1 MTGGAVNNVP
11 PVLRSAGIVAI
22 TLCLMVTVT
31 HCRFQGERVRPS
43 WVEGTSQAFPPAQ
56 YLVGVGQADTR
67 SGAEEQAY
75 AAVSKIFKT
84 EIDIQSKDW
93 ETYLIVEDRAHAGT
107 ERRLVLEKITRV
119 STERVLENVRVL
131 DAWFDPEKRQYYAL
145 AGMDKAQT
153 EPALLERI
161 QELDG
166 TITAQVSEA
175 RQTTDKLSRVRNLR
189 RAARNLVVREAYN
202 TDLRVIR
209 ASGHGSPPAY
219 RVADLMSELELFLA
233 GNLAVAVDLGGDQAE
248 PVRRALIEGLTRE
261 GLSVA
266 GPSIPPNEGVGGDGL
281 KPELLVTGT
290 VRLWPLDIRDPQFR
304 YVRWCIDAVIEE
316 VASKRVIGAVSKGGK
331 EGHLTEREAVAK
343 AVRVMQQEFSSDLAR
358 EIAGYVYGDLELP
371 SASGTPPGCP
381 RDESQ
386 QRSRVSNQ

>member
-1 MTGGAVNNVP
+1 MTGRAVDGVPSALQSGAM
-11 PVLRSAGIVAI
+11 VAI
-22 TLCLMVTVT
+22 TLCLLVTVT
-31 HCRFQGERVRPS
+31 HCRFQGERARPS

-67 SGAEEQAY
+67 ARAEEQAY

-84 EIDIQSKDW
+84 EIDVQSKDW
-93 ETYLIVEDRAHAGT
+93 ESYLIVEDRSHATT
-107 ERRLVLEKITRV
+107 ERRLALEKITRV
-119 STERVLENVRVL
+119 STDKVLENVRVL

-145 AGMDKAQT
+145 AGMDRAQT

-166 TITAQVSEA
+166 TIAAQVSEA
-175 RQTTDKLSRVRNLR
+175 RQTPDKLSCARNLK
-189 RAARNLVVREAYN
+189 RAAKNLVVREAYN

-219 RVADLMSELELFLA
+219 RVADLMNELEQFLA
-233 GNLAVAVDLGGDQAE
+233 GNLAVAVNLVGDQAE

-266 GPSIPPNEGVGGDGL
+266 GPSVPPNEGVRSDGL

-290 VRLWPLDIRDPQFR
+290 VRLWSLDIRDPQFR
-304 YVRWCIDAVIEE
+304 YVRWCSDVVIEE
-316 VASKRVIGAVSKGGK
+316 VATTRVIGAVSKGGK

-358 EIAGYVYGDLELP
+358 AIAGYVYGDLELP
-371 SASGTPPGCP
+371 AASGTPPGCP
-381 RDESQ
+381 RDES
-386 QRSRVSNQ
+386 RVSHQ